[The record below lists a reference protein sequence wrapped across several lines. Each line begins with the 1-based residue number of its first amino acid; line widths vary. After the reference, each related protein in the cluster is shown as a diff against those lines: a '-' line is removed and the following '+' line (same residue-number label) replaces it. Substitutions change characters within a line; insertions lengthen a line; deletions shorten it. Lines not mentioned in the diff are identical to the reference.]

1 MNTEHSTNTVIF
13 TDLSEWLQTRKKIK
27 GSIGFVAT
35 MGNLHAGH
43 LSLLERAKAEN
54 DYCILSIFVNPT
66 QFNDKNDFTHYP
78 RSLEADLALARSVHT
93 DYVIIP
99 TEQQLY
105 PMGYRYR
112 VSEHE
117 LSDLMEGEHRPGH
130 FTGMLTVVLK
140 LLQLIKPQRAYFG
153 EKDYQQYQ
161 LIQRMAQDF
170 FLDID
175 VVGLPTVRETS
186 GLAMSSRNQR
196 LSASG
201 RQLASEFY
209 HALNSKLDSDAVK
222 NKLKALG
229 FQVDYIQ
236 DHEGRRFGAVFLEGV
251 RLIDNIKI

>member
-1 MNTEHSTNTVIF
+1 MKPVTL
-13 TDLSEWLQTRKKIK
+13 TDLSEWHQIRKTIK
-27 GSIGFVAT
+27 SRIGFVAT

-43 LSLLERAKAEN
+43 LSLLERAKADN
-54 DYCILSIFVNPT
+54 DICVLSIFVNPT

-78 RSLEADLALARSVHT
+78 RSLEADLALARSVQT
-93 DYVIIP
+93 DYVIMP

-112 VSEHE
+112 VSEHA
-117 LSDLMEGEHRPGH
+117 LSDLMEGAHRPGH

-153 EKDYQQYQ
+153 EKDYQQLQ
-161 LIQRMAQDF
+161 LIRRLVEDF

-175 VVGLPTVRETS
+175 IIGLPTIRESS

-196 LSASG
+196 LSPSG

-209 HALNSKLDSDAVK
+209 HALNSGLHPDAVK
-222 NKLKALG
+222 NQLKALG
-229 FQVDYIQ
+229 FQIDYIE
-236 DHEGRRFGAVFLEGV
+236 DYENRRFGAVFLEGV